1 MRIIAG
7 RFKGR
12 RLCPFSA
19 DFIRPMTDRVKTSV
33 FDTIY
38 SGGWDPMNCRVLD
51 LFSGTGNLALEAL
64 SRGAKEAYLID
75 SSKKA
80 IQIIGKNCQKLHI
93 HSNIKIYQKDVF
105 HFLSVYKGEEFE
117 LVFADP
123 PFKKKLGKRI
133 LDSFT
138 LSEAGGVNTMLVL
151 EISAQ
156 EDLPKENNFYHLFTK
171 KKFGDKQVLF
181 YQFTK
186 EIKDDLNEKSRN
198 DK

>member
-12 RLCPFSA
+12 RLCSFSA

-33 FDTIY
+33 FDTLY
-38 SGGWDPMNCRVLD
+38 SCGWDPVDCRVLD

-64 SRGAKEAYLID
+64 SRGAKEAYLVD

-80 IQIIGKNCQKLHI
+80 IQIIRKNCQELHI
-93 HSNIKIYQKDVF
+93 HSNIRIYQKDVF
-105 HFLSVYKGEEFE
+105 HFLSTYKGGEFE

-123 PFKKKLGKRI
+123 PFKKKWGKQI
-133 LDSFT
+133 LDYFI
-138 LSEAGGVNTMLVL
+138 LSKVMGGDTMLVL
-151 EISAQ
+151 EISSQ
-156 EDLPKENNFYHLFTK
+156 ENIPEENDFCHLFTR

-181 YQFTK
+181 YRFT
-186 EIKDDLNEKSRN
+186 EAIRTS
-198 DK
+198 